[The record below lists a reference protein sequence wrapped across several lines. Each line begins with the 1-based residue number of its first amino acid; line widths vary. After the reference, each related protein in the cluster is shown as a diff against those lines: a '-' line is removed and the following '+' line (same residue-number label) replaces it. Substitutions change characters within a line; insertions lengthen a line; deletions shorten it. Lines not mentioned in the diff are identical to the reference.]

1 MITLMILSCVLVVTL
16 GAVSLIMAGIVA
28 TRLNQSSII
37 AYYAAETG
45 IERALWEVNKN
56 KFALSGDL
64 ETIASSTLKNNSAYV
79 ATYASSTSEIV
90 FFSRGD
96 YNESSR
102 AIRVS
107 FDQ

>member
-45 IERALWEVNKN
+45 IERALWEIK
-56 KFALSGDL
+56 KGFELSGDSG
-64 ETIASSTLKNNSAYV
+64 TIASSPLKNNSAYV

-90 FFSRGD
+90 FFSKGD